1 MFHIE
6 TMGYDQSVHEK
17 EKVLKGKK
25 GLEDFVFFSF
35 PGFRQK
41 KIKQVLLKSTDFGE
55 EVKGQ
60 VR

>member
-6 TMGYDQSVHEK
+6 TVWIFMDLIYEK
-17 EKVLKGKK
+17 EKVLKGKN
-25 GLEDFVFFSF
+25 E
-35 PGFRQK
+35 
-41 KIKQVLLKSTDFGE
+41 TTNFGE